1 MLKYIKMPKNRFLK
15 MISLI
20 VAYDK
25 NFGLGKENTLAWK
38 LSEDLK
44 NFKNITEYNYI
55 VMG

>member
-1 MLKYIKMPKNRFLK
+1 MLKYIKMTKNRFLK

-25 NFGLGKENTLAWK
+25 NFGIGKENTLAWK

-44 NFKNITEYNYI
+44 NFKNNRKQLYCY
-55 VMG
+55 G